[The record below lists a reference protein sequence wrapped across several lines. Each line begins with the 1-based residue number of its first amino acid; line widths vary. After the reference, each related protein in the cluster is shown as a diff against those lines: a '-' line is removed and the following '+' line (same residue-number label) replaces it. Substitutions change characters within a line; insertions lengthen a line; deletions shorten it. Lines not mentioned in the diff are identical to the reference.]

1 MALGLNKS
9 ELTHPDVGVDQS
21 ILIPWGIPSQ
31 GGVTEMLGRQ
41 PQGPLQPGGYECS
54 VACSFQD
61 TYLKVARQI
70 WGRNWKLALFSYSL
84 SCDIKLQETQII

>member
-31 GGVTEMLGRQ
+31 GGVTEMLGR
-41 PQGPLQPGGYECS
+41 
-54 VACSFQD
+54 
-61 TYLKVARQI
+61 
-70 WGRNWKLALFSYSL
+70 
-84 SCDIKLQETQII
+84 